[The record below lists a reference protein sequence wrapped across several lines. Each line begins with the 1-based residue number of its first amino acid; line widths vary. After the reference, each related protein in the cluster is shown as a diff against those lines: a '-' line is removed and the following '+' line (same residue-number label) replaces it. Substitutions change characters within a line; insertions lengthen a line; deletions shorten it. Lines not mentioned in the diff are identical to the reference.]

1 MVRLLFSTESQ
12 GLMPKSV
19 GVIAANPNTSSP
31 YLNSPIEVMPGAA
44 QEVVRQW
51 HLWER
56 LKLRRHNAV
65 SFREPSVT
73 ACVEAVAPK
82 GRNITARGLAPGRGA
97 RCNENRSPEGQKHV
111 TYGGPPS
118 HGDGSSRAGLG
129 PSGA

>member
-19 GVIAANPNTSSP
+19 GVSAANPNTSSP
-31 YLNSPIEVMPGAA
+31 YLNSPIGVLPGAA

-56 LKLRRHNAV
+56 LKLRRHNPV

-73 ACVEAVAPK
+73 ACVGG
-82 GRNITARGLAPGRGA
+82 GR
-97 RCNENRSPEGQKHV
+97 PEGAKHHSP
-111 TYGGPPS
+111 GLSP
-118 HGDGSSRAGLG
+118 GSGRPLQ
-129 PSGA
+129 